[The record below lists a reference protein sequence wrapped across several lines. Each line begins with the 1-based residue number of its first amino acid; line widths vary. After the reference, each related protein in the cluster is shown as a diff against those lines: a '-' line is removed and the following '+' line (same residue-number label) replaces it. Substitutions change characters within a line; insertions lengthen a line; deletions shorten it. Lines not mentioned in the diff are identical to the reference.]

1 MAISK
6 DTTTGKWIV
15 PFSTTDT
22 ELNSANKYIDANI
35 VVKAPAVLSPST
47 TYYQTTATS
56 YGQVGPGYLNN
67 TYYIKAATLGSAS
80 SSLTVSG
87 GAVDYQHTEHGF
99 TESSTATSY
108 YVDLS
113 FSKTDGGASASYSRS
128 VSTAGWIP
136 TGSIAS
142 YSDSKTVTV
151 TKPTDK
157 KIYLPAATVTA
168 NASVTSAPSVAVSGA
183 ATGFTASSSA
193 TSYYV
198 TVSGSPTN
206 GTASGGYSVGNAAG
220 MVAASASGSTSATIT
235 PSVTGS
241 GTKIYIPA
249 GSYSAI
255 TYGEGGNIGS
265 LTYIYNS
272 SNENYTVSGSADFTY
287 YAEAAVSAG
296 YIPTGHYESDTQTHT
311 TSVSTTLAK
320 TSVTTTVSGT
330 LKVTPQIGNVTKPS
344 GDTWTDGHDGS
355 GSTTIKPTSG
365 VYVAV
370 QSAAAA
376 NTATATIS
384 SVTAGYSD
392 GTNYG
397 KTQGT
402 ASVGAN
408 ASAVTYLKVKS
419 GSAAVTSSQ
428 SITVTQGTLTIS
440 GTTVTIPVSG
450 SKSITGT
457 VSTAGW
463 ITSVS
468 SATVSAS
475 GNVTLTL
482 YNGETV

>member
-1 MAISK
+1 
-6 DTTTGKWIV
+6 
-15 PFSTTDT
+15 
-22 ELNSANKYIDANI
+22 
-35 VVKAPAVLSPST
+35 
-47 TYYQTTATS
+47 
-56 YGQVGPGYLNN
+56 
-67 TYYIKAATLGSAS
+67 
-80 SSLTVSG
+80 
-87 GAVDYQHTEHGF
+87 
-99 TESSTATSY
+99 
-108 YVDLS
+108 
-113 FSKTDGGASASYSRS
+113 
-128 VSTAGWIP
+128 
-136 TGSIAS
+136 
-142 YSDSKTVTV
+142 
-151 TKPTDK
+151 
-157 KIYLPAATVTA
+157 
-168 NASVTSAPSVAVSGA
+168 
-183 ATGFTASSSA
+183 
-193 TSYYV
+193 
-198 TVSGSPTN
+198 
-206 GTASGGYSVGNAAG
+206 
-220 MVAASASGSTSATIT
+220 MVAANASGSTNATIT

-265 LTYIYNS
+265 LTYTYNS
-272 SNENYTVSGSADFTY
+272 SNGNYTVSGSADFTY

-320 TSVTTTVSGT
+320 TSITTTVSGT
-330 LKVTPQIGNVTKPS
+330 LKVTPSISNVTKPS

-355 GSTTIKPTSG
+355 GSTTTKPTSG

-408 ASAVTYLKVKS
+408 ASSVTYLKVKS
-419 GSAAVTSSQ
+419 GSAAVTGSQ

-450 SKSITGT
+450 SKSITAT

-463 ITSVS
+463 ISSVS
-468 SATVSAS
+468 SASVSAS

-482 YNGETV
+482 YNGETI